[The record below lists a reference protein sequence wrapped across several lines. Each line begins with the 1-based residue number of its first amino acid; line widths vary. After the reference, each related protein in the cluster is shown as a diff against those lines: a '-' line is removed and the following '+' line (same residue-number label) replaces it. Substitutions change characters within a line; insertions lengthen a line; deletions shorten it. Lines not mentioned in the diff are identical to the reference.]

1 MSIPFRI
8 STFPLVLTMA
18 LAACGGGGGGGGTV
32 QPDLAALPPSA
43 PSGRTVVVSGVSQ
56 TATATHNGPI
66 DTWSNHPASTN
77 SNITLDL
84 DGQGFLQGLSINTP
98 QGSVSFGPGEIEC
111 NTVGGCTAFNASS
124 VGTSF
129 AALADANAL
138 GWNYQTYGVWL
149 KDLSQD
155 SFQAGA
161 ISVGEATLASRLPTN
176 LTNAQFAGHASGFYL
191 DGAGN
196 LSTTD
201 ANMNALVNFASRTI
215 TFSTTGTL
223 LTDRNTLAR
232 SANPGLD
239 LNGNWSYG
247 AGTSQFSGT
256 VATQN
261 GALSGNATGRFYG
274 PAAEEIGGVYGL
286 SSATDRSR
294 MIGGFGGKR

>member
-8 STFPLVLTMA
+8 STVPLILTMA

-32 QPDLAALPPSA
+32 QPDLGALPPSA
-43 PSGRTVVVSGVSQ
+43 ARGRTVVLGGVSQ
-56 TATATHNGPI
+56 TATAAHSGGPI
-66 DTWSNHPASTN
+66 ETWDNAPASTN
-77 SNITLDL
+77 SSMTLDL
-84 DGQGFLQGLSINTP
+84 DGNGFLQNLRINTP
-98 QGSVSFGPGEIEC
+98 QSSVSFGAAEIEC
-111 NTVGGCTAFNASS
+111 NTPGACTAFNADA
-124 VGTSF
+124 VAVVLDG
-129 AALADANAL
+129 AAQ
-138 GWNYQTYGVWL
+138 GWNYQSFGVWL
-149 KDLSQD
+149 KDLTEN

-161 ISVGEATLASRLPTN
+161 ISVGTATPASALPIG
-176 LTNAQFAGHASGFYL
+176 LTDAQFTGHAAGFYV
-191 DGAGN
+191 DGAGT
-196 LSTTD
+196 LFATD
-201 ANMNALVNFASRTI
+201 AQMNAAVNFADRNI
-215 TFSTTGTL
+215 RFSTTGTL
-223 LTDRNTLAR
+223 LTDRNTLVR

-247 AGTSQFSGT
+247 AGTSQFSGP